1 MDGGQVTRRRVR
13 RIEMVGRDREKAQLL
28 EAMSAAK
35 NNEFSAVWIQGEAG
49 YGKSLLSVTV
59 LLRLN

>member
-1 MDGGQVTRRRVR
+1 
-13 RIEMVGRDREKAQLL
+13 MVAKSHDVGFAGLKWLDDREKVQLL

-49 YGKSLLSVTV
+49 YGKSFY
-59 LLRLN
+59 